1 MRRNGHNSTVM
12 PDEKQPSAA
21 DELVAQLDEFKDTHP
36 SVVDSYREFLRAYSK
51 FRELEG
57 RMSDKRSSNLQLQH
71 DARLPA

>member
-1 MRRNGHNSTVM
+1 M
-12 PDEKQPSAA
+12 PDDNHKSAG
-21 DELVAQLDEFKDTHP
+21 DELVAQLDEFRATHP

-57 RMSDKRSSNLQLQH
+57 RMSDKRSFNLHLQH